1 MATQVKLA
9 GGELFSIASPLSEV
23 VSALSSDAILVP
35 LQSAYGGT
43 VYISPAH
50 VLAVDEPPDIGM
62 GKPEVE
68 DEEPAAQPSSPGDA
82 PPSQPPPGL

>member
-23 VSALSSDAILVP
+23 VSALSSDARLVA

-43 VYISPAH
+43 VYINPAQ
-50 VLAVDEPPDIGM
+50 VLAVDEPPGLGM
-62 GKPEVE
+62 GKPELE
-68 DEEPAAQPSSPGDA
+68 QEEPAPAAAPSDA
-82 PPSQPPPGL
+82 SPSQPPPGL